1 MQKKF
6 AIGTKK
12 ELVEKGIITD
22 TWLDLESEEDDMV
35 VCLYSK
41 YGWSIRPYYWF
52 MELMELIM
60 DE

>member
-12 ELVEKGIITD
+12 ELVERGIITS
-22 TWLDLESEEDDMV
+22 TWLDLESEEDDEV
-35 VCLYSK
+35 VCLYSS
-41 YGWSIRPYYWF
+41 YGWSIRPYHWF